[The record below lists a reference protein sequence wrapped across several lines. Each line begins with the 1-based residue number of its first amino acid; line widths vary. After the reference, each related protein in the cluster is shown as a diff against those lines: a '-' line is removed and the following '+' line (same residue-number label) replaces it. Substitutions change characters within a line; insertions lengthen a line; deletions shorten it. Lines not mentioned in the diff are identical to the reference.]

1 MGTQAPEPVF
11 YLTPGE
17 PVTCMSLKS
26 SQLFIG
32 TGSGNILTY
41 STSTWKQ
48 EAHFN
53 VASSGVLWLDVL
65 DPSPSVSKL
74 TLVTQTRL
82 DGVKM
87 FHQSSD
93 TSTWEKV
100 ASFNINHTGFCRGF
114 IELNDSPDGDV
125 VMVAPSEQSSI
136 MVSRLVQHY
145 MRHIVTLAKTGCG
158 TLMSMSPW
166 STGDGKLLAG
176 YESGHVVLWDWSNNV
191 QLLETNLSDHLGTC
205 MSLTWNVTRSH
216 GVVTGSE
223 DKIVVL
229 DEQLKVVKVRDITNK
244 GVGSVCVRHDDKILI
259 CGGWDGRLRLFS
271 WLNPGKLK
279 PLAVLKYHSDTVE
292 CIVTGQCQQGRLE
305 GKNIILAGGK
315 DGKISIWEIY

>member
-1 MGTQAPEPVF
+1 MGTPAPEPVF

-17 PVTCMSLKS
+17 AVTCMSFKT

-32 TGSGNILTY
+32 TSSGNILIY

-48 EAHFN
+48 VASIN

-65 DPSPSVSKL
+65 STFPSVSKN
-74 TLVTQTRL
+74 TLVTQTRS

-87 FHQSSD
+87 FHEMSESNI
-93 TSTWEKV
+93 WEQV

-114 IELNDSPDGDV
+114 IESNDSPDADV
-125 VMVAPSEQSSI
+125 VMVTPSEQSSI
-136 MVSRLVQHY
+136 IVSRLVENY
-145 MRHIVTLAKTGCG
+145 MRHIVTLTKTGVG

-205 MSLTWNVTRSH
+205 MSLTWNVTRAR

-229 DEQLKVVKVRDITNK
+229 DEQLNVVKVRDITNK

-271 WLNPGKLK
+271 WLYPDKLK

-292 CIVTGQCQQGRLE
+292 CVVTGHCPQGRLE

>member
-1 MGTQAPEPVF
+1 MLEHGANVNIADVHNTTPIMDIIGLGDESRALSS
-11 YLTPGE
+11 LT
-17 PVTCMSLKS
+17 MLMKS
-26 SQLFIG
+26 SQNLMLDLDNCSLQSALWRSVFQGFTNLSLKLISVG
-32 TGSGNILTY
+32 V
-41 STSTWKQ
+41 KQ
-48 EAHFN
+48 F
-53 VASSGVLWLDVL
+53 SSARVERSLK
-65 DPSPSVSKL
+65 PSPSVSHL

-114 IELNDSPDGDV
+114 IELNDSQDGDV

-136 MVSRLVQHY
+136 MVSKLVQHY

-229 DEQLKVVKVRDITNK
+229 DEQLKVVKARMVSK
-244 GVGSVCVRHDDKILI
+244 S
-259 CGGWDGRLRLFS
+259 F
-271 WLNPGKLK
+271 
-279 PLAVLKYHSDTVE
+279 
-292 CIVTGQCQQGRLE
+292 
-305 GKNIILAGGK
+305 
-315 DGKISIWEIY
+315 